1 MDFEVLQVLKVSGY
15 GKTADER
22 QHFLPFYGLK
32 DEHVQAEHAAFYSV
46 QRKPRLLSS
55 KQHARGARSAYLG
68 QEMFISLVDSNE
80 APYSTSLVQ
89 LGIDTLCSN
98 RDLPMQIPLGQKSGD
113 FTLGVNAPIEKIR
126 CVAGPTRPTEQT
138 TTGEHA
144 WKLINHLSLNFLSL
158 MDENPEEGAAALRE
172 LLKLYSNGQ
181 TVGERQINGLLS
193 ISARAVTRRLPIA
206 GPISFGRGLEI
217 TLTLDETGFEAGGMY
232 LFGSVLNEFFRKY
245 VSINH
250 MTETI
255 VRTDSKIEVA
265 RWPVKVGLRPQL

>member
-1 MDFEVLQVLKVSGY
+1 LSVTGY
-15 GKTADER
+15 GKSAVEK
-22 QHFLPFYGLK
+22 QQFLPFYGLK
-32 DEHVQAEHAAFYSV
+32 DEHIAAEHAAFYSV

-68 QEMFISLVDSNE
+68 QEVFISLVDATE
-80 APYSTSLVQ
+80 APYSTELVQ

-113 FTLGVNAPIEKIR
+113 FTLEVNAPIEKIQ
-126 CVAGPTRPTEQT
+126 CVAGPTRPSEQIT
-138 TTGEHA
+138 SGDHA
-144 WKLINHLSLNFLSL
+144 WRLINHLSLNFLSL
-158 MDENPEEGAAALRE
+158 IDENPDEGAAALRE
-172 LLKLYSNGQ
+172 LLKLYSDGH

-193 ISARAVTRRLPIA
+193 IGARAVTRRLPIA

-217 TLTLDETGFEAGGMY
+217 TLGLDETGFEAGGMY

-250 MTETI
+250 MTET
-255 VRTDSKIEVA
+255 VVLTDRKIEVG
-265 RWPVKVGLRPQL
+265 RWPVKAGLRPQL